1 MLGGKEEV
9 YRSIKMSDNIK
20 LAALSI
26 PDQIRLIFSKLS
38 NDDVAELDSMERL
51 SADKLRKIAALTR
64 LFETAISK
72 FQEIGERSVTLE
84 VSSEFLPFIDE
95 VIDEEKGL
103 GKFYEFKVYKR
114 NISISIPHKFIV
126 TITKR

>member
-1 MLGGKEEV
+1 MLGKEEV

-26 PDQIRLIFSKLS
+26 PDQIRLIFAKLS

-51 SADKLRKIAALTR
+51 SSDKLKKIAALTR

-72 FQEIGERSVTLE
+72 FQEIGEDSVTLE

-95 VIDEEKGL
+95 VINEKDGL
-103 GKFYEFKVYKR
+103 GKFYKFDVYKR
-114 NISISIPHKFIV
+114 NISIAIPHKFIV
-126 TITKR
+126 VISKK